1 MNEIEKIEL
10 FISCVLIMLY
20 MLHLH
25 ITLKYKRALM
35 NNLSLCIILII
46 ILRNIYNHITNKE
59 RRVFLVI
66 YIIGFIILF
75 DIAYIRLNKFQM
87 F

>member
-1 MNEIEKIEL
+1 MDDIEKIEL
-10 FISCVLIMLY
+10 FISCVLILLY

-25 ITLKYKRALM
+25 VTLKYKRALM
-35 NNLSLCIILII
+35 NNISLCVILII
-46 ILRNIYNHITNKE
+46 ILRNIYNHITKKE
-59 RRVFLVI
+59 RRIFLLV

-75 DIAYIRLNKFQM
+75 DIAYIRFNKFRI